1 MKKRPILTDVAK
13 LAGVSTATVS
23 AIVNNRDGHNIR
35 VNPETRE
42 RVLAAIAE
50 LGYVANPA
58 ARILAKG
65 KNKLIG
71 IFTYEPIFPF
81 KHHDF
86 YYPFLLGIEEEA
98 EAQGYNLLIFTNVT
112 NPDGK
117 RSIFH
122 EGASQLSMA
131 DGSILLGLN
140 EDKDELRRLYREGH
154 SFVYVGRRE
163 VPETIISYT
172 AADYIDATRQL
183 TDRLFDL
190 GHKALVYIC
199 LPRWIESN
207 EDRESGFC
215 LSLKNHGIPV
225 TKDTIIRIDPE
236 KITKELVQTLI
247 NRGITGAVVENDAL
261 ASALLNELINQGYSV
276 PEDFSI
282 TLCGNPQHILENSPD
297 WTMFTIPRREMGIHA
312 VRLLVRQLQNI
323 SGVEPETVNLPCTI
337 VSGNTIAPPSSV
349 FKGGNSLRDP

>member
-1 MKKRPILTDVAK
+1 MKKRPLLSDVAK

-23 AIVNNRDGHNIR
+23 AIANNQDGHNIR

-42 RVLAAIAE
+42 RVLTAIAE

-117 RSIFH
+117 RSVYH
-122 EGASQLSMA
+122 DGASQLSMA

-154 SFVYVGRRE
+154 SFVYVGRRD
-163 VPETIISYT
+163 VPDTSIFYT
-172 AADYIDATRQL
+172 AADYTEATRQL
-183 TDRLFDL
+183 TDMLFDL
-190 GHKALVYIC
+190 GHKSLVYIC

-207 EDRESGFC
+207 EDREKGFF
-215 LSLKNHGIPV
+215 LSFKNHRIPTPEDAV
-225 TKDTIIRIDPE
+225 LRINPEKISKDTI
-236 KITKELVQTLI
+236 QTLI
-247 NRGITGAVVENDAL
+247 NRGVTGAVVENDAL
-261 ASALLNELINQGYSV
+261 ARALLLELQMLGLSV
-276 PEDFSI
+276 PKDFSI
-282 TLCGNPQHILENSPD
+282 TLCGNPQHADDAPD

-312 VRLLVRQLQNI
+312 VRLLVHQLQNPA
-323 SGVEPETVNLPCTI
+323 SVEPETINLPCTI
-337 VSGNTIAPPSSV
+337 VPGNTIAPPFSAV
-349 FKGGNSLRDP
+349 KEVDT

>member
-1 MKKRPILTDVAK
+1 MKKRPLLSDVAK

-23 AIVNNRDGHNIR
+23 AIVNNMDGQNIR

-58 ARILAKG
+58 ARILARG

-117 RSIFH
+117 RSIYH

-163 VPETIISYT
+163 VPETTISYT
-172 AADYIDATRQL
+172 AADYVTATQQL
-183 TDRLFDL
+183 TDALFDL
-190 GHKALVYIC
+190 GHKNLVYIS

-207 EDRESGFC
+207 EDRKQGFINSHLKQGSKTGPESF
-215 LSLKNHGIPV
+215 LNIKPNEITSDVVQSL
-225 TKDTIIRIDPE
+225 
-236 KITKELVQTLI
+236 L
-247 NRGITGAVVENDAL
+247 NRGVTGAVIENDSL
-261 ASALLNELINQGYSV
+261 ANLLLYQIKELGLSV
-276 PEDFSI
+276 PADFSI
-282 TLCGNPQHILENSPD
+282 TLCGNPQIVMENAPD

-312 VRLLVRQLQNI
+312 VRLLVKQLQTI
-323 SGVEPETVNLPCTI
+323 GSVAPEYVDLPCTM
-337 VSGNTIAPPSSV
+337 VPGHTIAPPSE
-349 FKGGNSLRDP
+349 KRAQGGIQT

>member
-1 MKKRPILTDVAK
+1 MKKRPLLSDVAK

-23 AIVNNRDGHNIR
+23 AIVNNIDGQNIR

-42 RVLAAIAE
+42 RVLSAIAE

-58 ARILAKG
+58 ARILARG

-81 KHHDF
+81 QHHDF

-117 RSIFH
+117 RSIYH
-122 EGASQLSMA
+122 DGASQLSMA

-140 EDKDELRRLYREGH
+140 EDKDELRRLYKEGH

-163 VPETIISYT
+163 VPETTISYT
-172 AADYIDATRQL
+172 AADYTTAVQKL
-183 TDRLFDL
+183 TDMLFDL
-190 GHKALVYIC
+190 GHRSLVYVS

-207 EDRESGFC
+207 EDRKQGFIN
-215 LSLKNHGIPV
+215 SHKNHGLALLDDHFLNTTPEQIN
-225 TKDTIIRIDPE
+225 TDMIRSLLL
-236 KITKELVQTLI
+236 KGV
-247 NRGITGAVVENDAL
+247 TGAVVENDLLANAIRRSLQAL
-261 ASALLNELINQGYSV
+261 DLTV
-276 PEDFSI
+276 PADFSI
-282 TLCGNPQHILENSPD
+282 TLCGNPQTNSEEAPE

-312 VRLLVRQLQNI
+312 VRLLVRQLQTPG
-323 SGVEPETVNLPCTI
+323 SVQPESIDLPCTI
-337 VSGNTIAPPSSV
+337 IPGHTIAKPTIYRQ
-349 FKGGNSLRDP
+349 GGKIR

>member
-1 MKKRPILTDVAK
+1 MKKRPLLSDVAK

-23 AIVNNRDGHNIR
+23 AIVNNMDGHNIR

-42 RVLAAIAE
+42 RVLAAIAD

-58 ARILAKG
+58 ARILARG
-65 KNKLIG
+65 RNKLIG

-122 EGASQLSMA
+122 DGASQLSMA

-140 EDKDELRRLYREGH
+140 EDKDELRRLHQDGH
-154 SFVYVGRRE
+154 SFVYVGRRS

-172 AADYIDATRQL
+172 AADYADATRQL
-183 TDRLFDL
+183 TDMLFAL
-190 GHKALVYIC
+190 GHRSVIYLC
-199 LPRWIESN
+199 LPRFIESN
-207 EDRESGFC
+207 EDRENGFV
-215 LSLKNHGIPV
+215 LSLKNHNLPV
-225 TKDTIIRIDPE
+225 DKESIIRLNPE
-236 KITKELVQTLI
+236 DLSQTVIQSLL
-247 NRGITGAVVENDAL
+247 NRGVTAAVVENDDL
-261 ASALLNELINQGYSV
+261 ACKLLMKLQSLGLSV
-276 PEDFSI
+276 PADFSI
-282 TLCGNPQHILENSPD
+282 TLCGNPQHANDKSPD

-312 VRLLVRQLQNI
+312 VRLLVHQLQN
-323 SGVEPETVNLPCTI
+323 SSRVEPETVNIPCTI
-337 VSGNTIAPPSSV
+337 VPGCTIAPPPKSA
-349 FKGGNSLRDP
+349 KGG